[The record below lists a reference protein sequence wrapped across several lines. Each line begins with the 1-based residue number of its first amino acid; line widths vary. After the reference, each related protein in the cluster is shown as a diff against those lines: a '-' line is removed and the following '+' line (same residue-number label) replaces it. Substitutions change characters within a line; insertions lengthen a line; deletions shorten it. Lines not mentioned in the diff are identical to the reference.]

1 MSQACDALSVCAR
14 YQSKYFWSWT
24 WSILSSVVSTLSIIL
39 LSHFFWFSDP
49 HSRYEPGIG
58 YDWDFLASDETQEQ
72 HTTNLGRRR
81 NRIRR
86 ILDTRPPGFERTEEE
101 EEGIRASEAI
111 ERILFMLNDTL

>member
-14 YQSKYFWSWT
+14 Y
-24 WSILSSVVSTLSIIL
+24 
-39 LSHFFWFSDP
+39 
-49 HSRYEPGIG
+49 EPGIG
-58 YDWDFLASDETQEQ
+58 YYWDFFASDKTQEQ
-72 HTTNLGRRR
+72 HSTNLSRRC

-111 ERILFMLNDTL
+111 ERILCMLNESV

>member
-1 MSQACDALSVCAR
+1 M
-14 YQSKYFWSWT
+14 
-24 WSILSSVVSTLSIIL
+24 SSVVSTLTVFL
-39 LSHFFWFSDP
+39 LFFVFRS
-49 HSRYEPGIG
+49 SRYEPGIG

-111 ERILFMLNDTL
+111 ERILYMLNDTL